1 MKERIAIIGSGVSG
15 SVAAYYLSQKHAV
28 TVFEKED
35 YFGGHVHT
43 HRVKD
48 KAGKDVCL
56 DTGFVFFN
64 KPNYPKFLSL
74 LDDLKI
80 PYKPSKVS
88 FGISQKEPVS
98 GNSWWQAV
106 EKQLFEKEDFQ
117 KHLETFLKA
126 AKKDLPTI
134 DGFKSMHTYV
144 VDDLG
149 IPFWFF
155 EQAVLSLA
163 AGAWSNDFTT
173 MKNYQAKP
181 VLLFLQQHGF
191 LEPELAF
198 DWLCIQGGYDQYITA
213 IRENSSANFLRN
225 TPVIEVNDA
234 RDSVEVVTTN
244 SRKTFDRVIFACHAD
259 AALQVFSNPTPLQK
273 EVLGTFPF
281 HDNHGILHTDQS
293 IYPSSKEIPGLI
305 FHLPEGKPACLTSH
319 LNPLQTIE
327 SDTHFFFTLNP
338 TVKIKNPEVIKKI
351 TYRHISITDEVA
363 EAQKQFQS
371 VNTQNQIHF
380 IGAYWGKAYHEDG
393 VISAHE
399 LVFNPAYGIG

>member
-1 MKERIAIIGSGVSG
+1 MKERIVIVGSGVSG
-15 SVAAYYLSQKHAV
+15 SVAAYYLSRKHAV

-48 KAGKDVCL
+48 KAGNDICL

-74 LDDLKI
+74 LDELKI
-80 PYKPSKVS
+80 SYKPSKVS
-88 FGISQKEPVS
+88 FGIDQKKTFS
-98 GNSWWQAV
+98 GKSWWQAA
-106 EKQLFEKEDFQ
+106 EKQLFDKEDFQ

-134 DGFKSMHTYV
+134 DGNKSLYTYI

-149 IPFWFF
+149 IPAWFF

-163 AGAWSNDFTT
+163 AGAWSDDSNA

-191 LEPELAF
+191 LEPERIF
-198 DWLCIQGGYDQYITA
+198 DWLCIPGGYDQYITA
-213 IRENSSANFLRN
+213 IRENSSANFLLN
-225 TPVIEVNDA
+225 TPVTAVNHT
-234 RDSVEVVTTN
+234 RDSVEVVTPQGRQN
-244 SRKTFDRVIFACHAD
+244 FDRIIFACHAD
-259 AALQVFSNPTPLQK
+259 AALKIFSNPTPLQQ
-273 EVLGTFPF
+273 EILGMFHF
-281 HDNHGILHTDQS
+281 HDNYGVLHTDQS
-293 IYPSSKEIPGLI
+293 IYESFEEIPSLI
-305 FHLPEGKPACLTSH
+305 FHSPEGKPACLTSH
-319 LNPLQTIE
+319 LNRLQTID

-338 TVKIKNPEVIKKI
+338 TVKIKDSEILRRI
-351 TYRHISITDEVA
+351 AYRHISITEEVI
-363 EAQKQFQS
+363 EAQKQFQL
-371 VNTQNQIHF
+371 VNIQNRVHF

-393 VISAHE
+393 VVSARE
-399 LVFNPAYGIG
+399 LVFNTLHG